1 VPKTAEVVPQGRHH
15 EETPVKSYFQ
25 AIIIAMSLAAGSLL
39 VATPSTYADEVKVP
53 ETAAD
58 HMALAKQYAD
68 KAAAYHA
75 EAENH
80 RKMSEAYKKSVA
92 TSPKNPS
99 NPWAM
104 KMQRHCM
111 AFVKDAEKL
120 AADAQ
125 KAADYH
131 TLRAKELE
139 GK

>member
-1 VPKTAEVVPQGRHH
+1 M
-15 EETPVKSYFQ
+15 KSKFQ
-25 AIIIAMSLAAGSLL
+25 AAIIAVSLAAGTSL
-39 VATPSTYADEVKVP
+39 ATISTTYADDVEVPATV
-53 ETAAD
+53 AD
-58 HMALAKQYAD
+58 HMALAQQYTD
-68 KAAAYHA
+68 KAAAYRA
-75 EAENH
+75 EAEHH
-80 RKMSEAYKKSVA
+80 RKMSGAYKQGAA

-99 NPWAM
+99 NPWAV
-104 KMQRHCM
+104 KMHKHCM

>member
-1 VPKTAEVVPQGRHH
+1 
-15 EETPVKSYFQ
+15 VKSHFQ
-25 AIIIAMSLAAGSLL
+25 TIMITISLVAGSLL
-39 VATPSTYADEVKVP
+39 VTVPATYADEIKVP

-58 HMALAKQYAD
+58 HMALAKQYTE
-68 KAAAYHA
+68 KAAAYRA
-75 EAENH
+75 EAESH

-92 TSPKNPS
+92 TSPKTPS
-99 NPWAM
+99 NPWAV
-104 KMQRHCM
+104 KMEKHCM

>member
-1 VPKTAEVVPQGRHH
+1 M
-15 EETPVKSYFQ
+15 KSHVQ
-25 AIIIAMSLAAGSLL
+25 AILIAMSLAAGSLL
-39 VATPSTYADEVKVP
+39 ATTTTTYADDVKVP

-58 HMALAKQYAD
+58 HMALAKQYTE
-68 KAAAYHA
+68 KAAAYRA
-75 EAENH
+75 EADHH
-80 RKMSEAYKKSVA
+80 RKMFEAYKASVA

-99 NPWAM
+99 NPWAV
-104 KMQRHCM
+104 KMQKHCM

-125 KAADYH
+125 KSADYH

>member
-1 VPKTAEVVPQGRHH
+1 VESH
-15 EETPVKSYFQ
+15 FQ
-25 AIIIAMSLAAGSLL
+25 AIMIAMSLATGSLL
-39 VATPSTYADEVKVP
+39 VTAPTTYADDVKVP
-53 ETAAD
+53 ETTAD
-58 HMALAKQYAD
+58 HMALAKQYTE
-68 KAAAYHA
+68 KAAAYRA
-75 EAENH
+75 EADNH

-92 TSPKNPS
+92 ASPKNPS
-99 NPWAM
+99 NPWAV
-104 KMQRHCM
+104 KMEKHCM

>member
-1 VPKTAEVVPQGRHH
+1 MKKQL
-15 EETPVKSYFQ
+15 Q
-25 AIIIAMSLAAGSLL
+25 AIMIAMALAAGSSL
-39 VATPSTYADEVKVP
+39 VTAHTTYADDVKVP
-53 ETAAD
+53 VSAAD
-58 HMALAKQYAD
+58 HMALAKQYAE
-68 KAAAYHA
+68 KAAAYRA

-80 RKMSEAYKKSVA
+80 RKMSEAYKQSVA

-104 KMQRHCM
+104 KMQKHCM